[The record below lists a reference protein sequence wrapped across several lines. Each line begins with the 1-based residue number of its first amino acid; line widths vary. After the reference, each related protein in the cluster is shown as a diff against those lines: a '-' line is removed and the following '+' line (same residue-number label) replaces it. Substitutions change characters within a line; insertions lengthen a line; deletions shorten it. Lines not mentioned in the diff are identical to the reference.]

1 MTLSGTYACMEAFAK
16 KLNMAQAVRNH
27 NDGQLPLGLHDVH
40 VLSYCFNPDDDLQMT
55 FTTAHNLMNWCRA
68 YNSGLPVCMRMDAA
82 FRLNRFKMCMYFM
95 GFGELRGR
103 YHQ

>member
-1 MTLSGTYACMEAFAK
+1 MEAFAK
-16 KLNMAQAVRNH
+16 KRSMAQAVRH
-27 NDGQLPLGLHDVH
+27 HCDGLLPLSLHDVH

-68 YNSGLPVCMRMDAA
+68 CNTGLPVCMRMDAA
-82 FRLNRFKMCMYFM
+82 FKLNRFKMCMYFM

-103 YHQ
+103 